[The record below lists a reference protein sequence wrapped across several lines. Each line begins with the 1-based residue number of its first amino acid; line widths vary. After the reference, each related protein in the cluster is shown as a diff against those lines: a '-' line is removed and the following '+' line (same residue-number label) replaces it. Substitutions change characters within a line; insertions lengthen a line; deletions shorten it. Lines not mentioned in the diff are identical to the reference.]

1 MSALE
6 EAVIGERADRTA
18 RNRIDEIIA
27 GRFACREFSDTPVPR
42 RTIEQILGVAR
53 FAPSGANIQ
62 PWHVYVLAGAAR
74 ERVSAALLQAHE
86 RCRDEHVSEYKYYA
100 SDLPEPYLKKATG
113 VRALVLRLP
122 RYRSDG
128 S

>member
-1 MSALE
+1 MSNLE
-6 EAVIGERADRTA
+6 KTVIGEGAGRIA

-62 PWHVYVLAGAAR
+62 PWHVYESWPRLFGQRPAGFKWIPAG
-74 ERVSAALLQAHE
+74 L
-86 RCRDEHVSEYKYYA
+86 C
-100 SDLPEPYLKKATG
+100 
-113 VRALVLRLP
+113 
-122 RYRSDG
+122 
-128 S
+128 